1 MMDRSKLNTPS
12 VTIPSKRKGID
23 SNQMSGQS
31 NKAASASGQQSTSR
45 ISQSSTLIT
54 RVKLTP
60 LQRAMQYPSR
70 TTLRKSMAFDLHL

>member
-1 MMDRSKLNTPS
+1 MDRSRLNTPS

-23 SNQMSGQS
+23 SSQMSGQS

-54 RVKLTP
+54 R
-60 LQRAMQYPSR
+60 
-70 TTLRKSMAFDLHL
+70 